1 MLQGLRSRFSCTHI
15 RIRSYKYRSLVLNVN
30 TAQLQQAEAHP
41 EAFLPR
47 LGLSINGTLRRTRRK
62 SSPHWASKQSL
73 LSRLHLLQPGDTF
86 WLPPSSTLRVRT
98 PGEGTHMAQV
108 TPSTVAGSLQ
118 TLSSFSFLHWVDP
131 HIAPSSPWNPPQL
144 ILLYRRHLLGMPQ
157 PPPGRSRGACKVF
170 SLAAFRK

>member
-1 MLQGLRSRFSCTHI
+1 MLQRLRSRLSCTHS

-47 LGLSINGTLRRTRRK
+47 LGLSINGTLRRTRK

-86 WLPPSSTLRVRT
+86 WLPPRSTLGVRT
-98 PGEGTHMAQV
+98 PGEGTHMVQV
-108 TPSTVAGSLQ
+108 TPSLQ
-118 TLSSFSFLHWVDP
+118 TPSSFSFLHWVDP
-131 HIAPSSPWNPPQL
+131 HIAPSSLEPATADPPLQKAHPRSAPAPSWKKQGCL
-144 ILLYRRHLLGMPQ
+144 QGLL
-157 PPPGRSRGACKVF
+157 SRCF
-170 SLAAFRK
+170 